1 MSLLKRRSR
10 LTSKKPMNKVSARHA
25 KELTKYQQA
34 KREHFALNPFCVIC
48 GFGADDIHHMAK
60 RGKNLC
66 NKDTFLSLCRR
77 CHCEVHDN
85 PAWAKKNGYI
95 I

>member
-1 MSLLKRRSR
+1 
-10 LTSKKPMNKVSARHA
+10 MNKVSARHA

-34 KREHFALNPFCVIC
+34 KREHFALNPFCAIC

-66 NKDTFLSLCRR
+66 NKETFLSLCRR

-85 PAWAKKNGYI
+85 PAWAKENGYI
-95 I
+95 L